1 MQNYRFFILRQ
12 SGCTNL
18 IARDRYW
25 RSEHTN
31 LMYVVNQL
39 DDSRQLA
46 VPQSLR
52 DIIKKLTVEERIK
65 SDTGL
70 KYLSR

>member
-1 MQNYRFFILRQ
+1 
-12 SGCTNL
+12 
-18 IARDRYW
+18 
-25 RSEHTN
+25 
-31 LMYVVNQL
+31 MYVVKEL
-39 DDSRQLA
+39 DESWQLA

-52 DIIKKLTVEERIK
+52 DIIKKLTAEERIK